1 MSRFHAWQSGTAALT
16 ALAVIAGAAAPIVIQ
31 IPAQAQ
37 ATSFSDVSSD
47 YWARPFIRELAN
59 RGILS
64 GFPDGTFRPNDP
76 VTRAQFAAMV
86 RQAFRRAAVREAN
99 NFMDVPSDYW
109 AAAAIREAYT
119 TGFLSGYPENVFRP
133 DENIPRAQVLVSLSN
148 GLGYN
153 AVNAVDNTLRT
164 YNDAGAVPD
173 WAKNSIAAATEKRI
187 VVNYPDVRVLN
198 PNRSA
203 TRAEVAAFIYQAL
216 VSSGQVAAIQSPYVV
231 GQAVTPTP
239 PVTGGV
245 QIPTGITIPVRYDSA
260 DKIYISPEE
269 PEPVPLTLTVSRDIV
284 AQNGRVLIPAG
295 SRVSG
300 ELRAVQGG
308 AQFYASE
315 VITTNGNRFP
325 ISATSSIVTTTET
338 VTRGANVLELLAG
351 AALGAGAAAGIAAV
365 TGDEAIATEEVL
377 GGGAAGALAGLFLGR
392 NRVTLLSIS
401 PDTDLDL
408 RLTSPLNAQIGRAHV

>member
-1 MSRFHAWQSGTAALT
+1 MSRFSTWQSGTALFT
-16 ALAVIAGAAAPIVIQ
+16 ALASVAGAAAPIIVQ

-37 ATSFSDVSSD
+37 AQVSFSDVSSD
-47 YWARPFIRELAN
+47 YWARSFIQDLAN

-86 RQAFRRAAVREAN
+86 RQAFRRSPVRSAVT
-99 NFMDVPSDYW
+99 FMDVPADYW
-109 AAAAIREAYT
+109 AAPAIREAYT
-119 TGFLSGYPENVFRP
+119 TGFLSGYPEGVFRP

-153 AVNAVDNTLRT
+153 ASGSTDSTLQVYR
-164 YNDAGAVPD
+164 DASNVPD

-187 VVNYPDVRVLN
+187 VVNYPDVQTLN

-216 VSSGQVAAIQSPYVV
+216 VSSGQASAIQSPYVV
-231 GQAVTPTP
+231 GQTTSTPSS
-239 PVTGGV
+239 GSSV
-245 QIPTGITIPVRYDSA
+245 QIPSGTAIPVRYSAA

-269 PEPVPLTLTVSRDIV
+269 PEPVPVTLTVERNIV
-284 AQNGRVLIPAG
+284 AQNGRVLIPSG
-295 SRVSG
+295 SQVAG
-300 ELRAVQGG
+300 ELRVVQSG
-308 AQFYASE
+308 AQFYAKE
-315 VITTNGNRFP
+315 VILTDGSRLP
-325 ISATSSIVTTTET
+325 INASSAVVTSTET
-338 VTRGANVLELLAG
+338 IRRGGNALELLAG

-365 TGDEAIATEEVL
+365 TGDRAIATEEIL

-392 NRVTLLSIS
+392 ERVTLYSIS

-408 RLTSPLNAQIGRAHV
+408 RLTSPLVVR

>member
-16 ALAVIAGAAAPIVIQ
+16 ALALIAGAAAPIVIQ
-31 IPAQAQ
+31 APAQAQ
-37 ATSFSDVSSD
+37 VAFSDVSSD
-47 YWARPFIRELAN
+47 YWARPFIQELAN

-86 RQAFRRAAVREAN
+86 RQAFRRAPIRDAAS
-99 NFMDVPSDYW
+99 FMDVPSDYW
-109 AAAAIREAYT
+109 ASGAIRDAYA
-119 TGFLSGYPENVFRP
+119 TGFLSGYPDNIFRP
-133 DENIPRAQVLVSLSN
+133 DEFIPRAQVLVALSN
-148 GLGYN
+148 GSGYN
-153 AVNAVDNTLRT
+153 AANAVDSTLRT
-164 YNDAGAVPD
+164 YSDAGSVPD

-198 PNRSA
+198 PTRSA

-231 GQAVTPTP
+231 GQASTPTS

-245 QIPTGITIPVRYDSA
+245 QIPTGTSIPVRYSEA

-269 PEPVPLTLTVSRDIV
+269 PEPVPVTLTVARDIV

-308 AQFYASE
+308 AQFSARE
-315 VITTNGNRFP
+315 VILTNGTRLP
-325 ISATSSIVTTTET
+325 ISASSAIVTNTET

-365 TGDEAIATEEVL
+365 TGDKAIATEEVL

-392 NRVTLLSIS
+392 NRVTLISIT
-401 PDTDLDL
+401 PNTDLDL
-408 RLTSPLNAQIGRAHV
+408 RLTSPLGVQ